1 MTLLAELIAY
11 FSLTKASKKCKYI
24 FTLISQ
30 LTYKGPSHRVAN
42 KPDPRLDRFDKSTY
56 NRVPFQIFKLVS
68 PHDKPSRRRTPAQSS
83 ELAGYGPADLNTKI
97 ARAAAEMDEETTR
110 IRSRDDVRG
119 WGILLLPLGS
129 STLTPHVLQP
139 ASWGRASRASISS
152 RAALESKHSSIGPL
166 PLFPPRLT
174 RSHGRATSISN
185 ALASQQSPTSQT
197 LEDSVAQYLEEGP
210 HSQTPMGLEPA
221 TQPDPLPS
229 RTPKQRGRLAGLFGL
244 GTKKSLEIDKENDP
258 NLGAQ
263 STPTTPSR
271 RGFLGSM
278 LLSTSTNSMRST
290 NFALEP
296 APPLPV
302 TPKDKTKEVPSSPR
316 VQPGRFSLPSQPRRS
331 SLPATC
337 GEYHNTGCQ
346 CHGKPTFQEV
356 ERGWQMTDLST
367 PTAEK
372 CAVLQRRKSDG
383 KNGRGRSPGQ
393 SIRVPGPTPPTHPH
407 PHPYFPCEMP
417 RDRVRLEH
425 GMFDFERPGSRPST
439 PGLDEG
445 LVMARK
451 EKKRKK
457 TRSQSRG
464 LVEEGQDIALA
475 AGEVVGLVAA
485 GAEVRRDRR
494 RRSEDVSKVR
504 SRHVE
509 DDLELRRNMS
519 NPSVARSDVYGAR
532 TTTMG
537 HGLFSFEPPVSPT
550 ASQTVLPHI
559 PSSYSRRHEREPAAV
574 MSTVSIRSQGD
585 QVLHPQQ
592 PSLSAYVS
600 YPNESTNVDSAG
612 KKGSVKLH
620 GTFSSIQSSTAVP
633 VLSAKFKPMSPQRG
647 HQHNLS
653 QSTAVSASWNQPTAS
668 ERHRHVHSHSHSLSG
683 STVGGPGGVG
693 GYPVH
698 PMRSTPTGLGI
709 MLREEKEVPSREER
723 YHDLCENLRLGIG
736 ESRYKIF
743 ERGMLARG

>member
-1 MTLLAELIAY
+1 MWLDNSGAP
-11 FSLTKASKKCKYI
+11 
-24 FTLISQ
+24 SQ
-30 LTYKGPSHRVAN
+30 LVH
-42 KPDPRLDRFDKSTY
+42 
-56 NRVPFQIFKLVS
+56 
-68 PHDKPSRRRTPAQSS
+68 
-83 ELAGYGPADLNTKI
+83 AD
-97 ARAAAEMDEETTR
+97 A
-110 IRSRDDVRG
+110 SCF
-119 WGILLLPLGS
+119 
-129 STLTPHVLQP
+129 QP

-166 PLFPPRLT
+166 PLFPSRLT

-185 ALASQQSPTSQT
+185 ALASHLSPDSST
-197 LEDSVAQYLEEGP
+197 LEDSITQYLEGGP
-210 HSQTPMGLEPA
+210 SPQTPMGLEPV
-221 TQPDPLPS
+221 TQPDPPPS

-244 GTKKSLEIDKENDP
+244 GTKKSIELDKENDP
-258 NLGAQ
+258 KLGTP

-271 RGFLGSM
+271 RGFLGSK

-290 NFALEP
+290 KFALEP

-302 TPKDKTKEVPSSPR
+302 TPKHKTEEVSSSPR
-316 VQPGRFSLPSQPRRS
+316 VQPGRFSLPSQPRRP
-331 SLPATC
+331 SLPAVC
-337 GEYHNTGCQ
+337 DEHHNANCQ
-346 CHGKPTFQEV
+346 CHGKPTFREV
-356 ERGWQMTDLST
+356 ERGWQMTDLPT
-367 PTAEK
+367 PTAEQGTG
-372 CAVLQRRKSDG
+372 LQRRKSDE

-393 SIRVPGPTPPTHPH
+393 SIRVPGPPPPTHPH

-425 GMFDFERPGSRPST
+425 GMFEFERPGSRPST

-445 LVMARK
+445 LVMA
-451 EKKRKK
+451 KKAKK
-457 TRSQSRG
+457 KQQTRSQSRG
-464 LVEEGQDIALA
+464 RVEEEQNIALA
-475 AGEVVGLVAA
+475 AGEVAGLVAA

-504 SRHVE
+504 SRHTE

-519 NPSVARSDVYGAR
+519 NPSIARSDVYGAR

-559 PSSYSRRHEREPAAV
+559 PSPYSRRHEREPATV
-574 MSTVSIRSQGD
+574 MSPVSIRSQGA
-585 QVLHPQQ
+585 QTPHHQQ
-592 PSLSAYVS
+592 FSSSTYVS
-600 YPNESTNVDSAG
+600 YPNEPTNFDATG

-620 GTFSSIQSSTAVP
+620 GTFSSIQSSAAVP
-633 VLSAKFKPMSPQRG
+633 VLSAKFKPVSPQRG
-647 HQHNLS
+647 HRHNLS
-653 QSTAVSASWNQPTAS
+653 QSTAVSATWNQPTAL
-668 ERHRHVHSHSHSLSG
+668 ERHRHVHTHSLSG

-698 PMRSTPTGLGI
+698 PMRSAPTGLGI
-709 MLREEKEVPSREER
+709 MLLEEKEMPSREER

>member
-1 MTLLAELIAY
+1 MKPLAELIAH
-11 FSLTKASKKCKYI
+11 FSLPKASKKCNYI
-24 FTLISQ
+24 FTLISR
-30 LTYKGPSHRVAN
+30 LTYKGPTHRVAN
-42 KPDPRLDRFDKSTY
+42 RPAPLLDRFDKSTY
-56 NRVPFQIFKLVS
+56 SRVPFQIFRLVS

-83 ELAGYGPADLNTKI
+83 ELAEYGPDDLNAKI
-97 ARAAAEMDEETTR
+97 ARAAAERDEEATR
-110 IRSRDDVRG
+110 IRSRDDVRR
-119 WGILLLPLGS
+119 WRILSLPLSS

-139 ASWGRASRASISS
+139 ASWGRASRASLSS

-166 PLFPPRLT
+166 PLFPPRIT

-185 ALASQQSPTSQT
+185 ALASPQSPTF
-197 LEDSVAQYLEEGP
+197 EASVAQYLEEGP
-210 HSQTPMGLEPA
+210 RPQTPMGLEPV
-221 TQPDPLPS
+221 TQPDPPPS

-244 GTKKSLEIDKENDP
+244 GTKKSLDLDKENDP
-258 NLGAQ
+258 NLGTQ

-271 RGFLGSM
+271 LGFLGSR

-302 TPKDKTKEVPSSPR
+302 TPKDKTKEVSSSPR
-316 VQPGRFSLPSQPRRS
+316 VQPGRFSLPSQPRRP
-331 SLPATC
+331 SLPAAC
-337 GEYHNTGCQ
+337 GEHYTADCQ

-356 ERGWQMTDLST
+356 ERGWQMTDLTT
-367 PTAEK
+367 PTGEK
-372 CAVLQRRKSDG
+372 GADLHRRKSDG

-393 SIRVPGPTPPTHPH
+393 SIRVPGPPPPTHPH

-425 GMFDFERPGSRPST
+425 GMFHFERPGSRPST

-445 LVMARK
+445 LIMAKK
-451 EKKRKK
+451 EKKKRK

-464 LVEEGQDIALA
+464 LVEEEQDIALA
-475 AGEVVGLVAA
+475 NGEVVGLVAA

-494 RRSEDVSKVR
+494 RRSEDVSKIR

-509 DDLELRRNMS
+509 DDLELRRNLS
-519 NPSVARSDVYGAR
+519 NQSIARSDVYGAR

-537 HGLFSFEPPVSPT
+537 HGLFPFEPPVSPT
-550 ASQTVLPHI
+550 ASQTVLPHV

-585 QVLHPQQ
+585 QIPHHQQ
-592 PSLSAYVS
+592 FSPSMYVS

-620 GTFSSIQSSTAVP
+620 GTFSSIQSSAAVP
-633 VLSAKFKPMSPQRG
+633 VLSAKFKPVSPQRG
-647 HQHNLS
+647 HQYNLS
-653 QSTAVSASWNQPTAS
+653 QSTAVSASWNQPTAF
-668 ERHRHVHSHSHSLSG
+668 ERHRHVHSHSLSG

-698 PMRSTPTGLGI
+698 PMRGTPTGLGI
-709 MLREEKEVPSREER
+709 TLLEEKEVPSREER

-736 ESRYKIF
+736 ESRYQIF
-743 ERGMLARG
+743 ERGMLVHG

>member
-1 MTLLAELIAY
+1 
-11 FSLTKASKKCKYI
+11 
-24 FTLISQ
+24 
-30 LTYKGPSHRVAN
+30 VAN
-42 KPDPRLDRFDKSTY
+42 RPTPLLDRFDRPTY
-56 NRVPFQIFKLVS
+56 SCAPFQIFKLVS
-68 PHDKPSRRRTPAQSS
+68 PHDKASRRQTPAQSS
-83 ELAGYGPADLNTKI
+83 ELAKYGPDELNAKI
-97 ARAAAEMDEETTR
+97 ARAAAERDEEATR
-110 IRSRDDVRG
+110 IRSRDNVRS
-119 WGILLLPLGS
+119 WRVLSLPLSS
-129 STLTPHVLQP
+129 STLTPHVFQP

-174 RSHGRATSISN
+174 RSHGRASSISDPP
-185 ALASQQSPTSQT
+185 APQPFEESPM
-197 LEDSVAQYLEEGP
+197 LEYSIAQYLEEGP
-210 HSQTPMGLEPA
+210 HPQIPMGLEPV

-244 GTKKSLEIDKENDP
+244 VTKKSLELDKENGP
-258 NLGAQ
+258 NLGTQ

-271 RGFLGSM
+271 FAFLGSK

-290 NFALEP
+290 NLPLEP

-302 TPKDKTKEVPSSPR
+302 TTKDKAREASPSPR
-316 VQPGRFSLPSQPRRS
+316 VQPGRFSLPSQPRRP
-331 SLPATC
+331 SLLATC
-337 GEYHNTGCQ
+337 DEHHNADCQ
-346 CHGKPTFQEV
+346 RHGQPTFREV
-356 ERGWQMTDLST
+356 ERGWQMTDLPT
-367 PTAEK
+367 PTTEKGAE
-372 CAVLQRRKSDG
+372 LQRRKSDG

-417 RDRVRLEH
+417 RDRARLEH

-445 LVMARK
+445 LVMAKKERK
-451 EKKRKK
+451 KKK

-464 LVEEGQDIALA
+464 RVEEVQDIALA

-504 SRHVE
+504 SHHVE

-519 NPSVARSDVYGAR
+519 NPSVARSDVYGGR
-532 TTTMG
+532 KITVG
-537 HGLFSFEPPVSPT
+537 HGLFAFEPPVSPT

-559 PSSYSRRHEREPAAV
+559 PPSYSRRHEREPAAV
-574 MSTVSIRSQGD
+574 MSNVSIRNQGA
-585 QVLHPQQ
+585 HTPHHQQ
-592 PSLSAYVS
+592 FSSSAYVS
-600 YPNESTNVDSAG
+600 YPNESTNVDSMG

-620 GTFSSIQSSTAVP
+620 GTFSSIQSSAAVP
-633 VLSAKFKPMSPQRG
+633 VLSAKFKPVSPQRG

-653 QSTAVSASWNQPTAS
+653 QSTAVSASWNQSTAF
-668 ERHRHVHSHSHSLSG
+668 ERHRHVHSHSLSG

-693 GYPVH
+693 GYPAH
-698 PMRSTPTGLGI
+698 PMRSAPTGLGI
-709 MLREEKEVPSREER
+709 TLLEEKEMPSREER
-723 YHDLCENLRLGIG
+723 YYDLCENLRLSIG

-743 ERGMLARG
+743 ERGMLARV

>member
-1 MTLLAELIAY
+1 M
-11 FSLTKASKKCKYI
+11 
-24 FTLISQ
+24 Q
-30 LTYKGPSHRVAN
+30 LPKGTRKPRVYDHEMMYVVG
-42 KPDPRLDRFDKSTY
+42 KFCRF
-56 NRVPFQIFKLVS
+56 
-68 PHDKPSRRRTPAQSS
+68 
-83 ELAGYGPADLNTKI
+83 
-97 ARAAAEMDEETTR
+97 
-110 IRSRDDVRG
+110 
-119 WGILLLPLGS
+119 PLGS

-139 ASWGRASRASISS
+139 ASWDRTSRASISS

-174 RSHGRATSISN
+174 RSHGRTSSISN
-185 ALASQQSPTSQT
+185 ALASQPPQKSLT
-197 LEDSVAQYLEEGP
+197 LEGSIAQYLDEGP
-210 HSQTPMGLEPA
+210 RLQTPMGLEPV
-221 TQPDPLPS
+221 TQPDPLPV

-244 GTKKSLEIDKENDP
+244 VTKKSLELDKENDP
-258 NLGAQ
+258 NPGTQ

-271 RGFLGSM
+271 RGFLGSK
-278 LLSTSTNSMRST
+278 LLSTSTHSMRPT

-302 TPKDKTKEVPSSPR
+302 TPKDKTKEASPSPR
-316 VQPGRFSLPSQPRRS
+316 VQPGRFSLPSQPRRP
-331 SLPATC
+331 SLPAAC
-337 GEYHNTGCQ
+337 DEHHNAGCQ
-346 CHGKPTFQEV
+346 CHGQPTFREV
-356 ERGWQMTDLST
+356 ERDWQMTDLPT

-372 CAVLQRRKSDG
+372 GADLQRRKSDG

-417 RDRVRLEH
+417 RDRARLEH

-445 LVMARK
+445 LIMAKK
-451 EKKRKK
+451 EKKKK

-464 LVEEGQDIALA
+464 RVEEGQDIALA

-504 SRHVE
+504 SRQIE

-519 NPSVARSDVYGAR
+519 NPSIAPSDVYGGR
-532 TTTMG
+532 KTTMG

-574 MSTVSIRSQGD
+574 MSTVSIRSQGARNP
-585 QVLHPQQ
+585 HHQQ
-592 PSLSAYVS
+592 FSSSTYVS
-600 YPNESTNVDSAG
+600 YPNESTNVDPTG

-620 GTFSSIQSSTAVP
+620 GTFSSIQSSAAVP
-633 VLSAKFKPMSPQRG
+633 VLSAKFKPVSPQRG
-647 HQHNLS
+647 HQYNLS
-653 QSTAVSASWNQPTAS
+653 QSTAVSASWNQPTAF
-668 ERHRHVHSHSHSLSG
+668 ERHRHVHSHSLSG

-693 GYPVH
+693 GYPAY
-698 PMRSTPTGLGI
+698 PMRNPPTGLGI
-709 MLREEKEVPSREER
+709 TLVEEKELPSREER
-723 YHDLCENLRLGIG
+723 YYDLCENLRLNIG

-743 ERGMLARG
+743 ERGMLARV